1 MTKQLELGEI
11 YLSFRNALIR
21 AISHIVPPR
30 DIEDIVQET
39 YVRVCQVEQKEN
51 IKYPRSFLLKTAKNL
66 ALDYVKSAGNR
77 LNLSIDE
84 NELEELVNGGE
95 GCNETYR
102 NAVAKEEF
110 ALFCEAVRCL
120 PAQCRRAFVLK
131 KVYGFSQK
139 EIAEYMN
146 ISESTVEKHIAN
158 GIKRCSYYMT
168 YASGQSGPDKKK
180 IQKLTRGGGS

>member
-1 MTKQLELGEI
+1 MTKQIELGAI
-11 YLSFRNALIR
+11 YISFRNALAR

-51 IKYPRSFLLKTAKNL
+51 IKYPRSFLLKTARNL

-77 LNLSIDE
+77 LHHSIDE
-84 NELEELVNGGE
+84 NELAELANAGE
-95 GCNETYR
+95 GYNETYR

-168 YASGQSGPDKKK
+168 HVSGQPVPAKKNTQK
-180 IQKLTRGGGS
+180 ITRGGGS

>member
-1 MTKQLELGEI
+1 MAEQIELGAL
-11 YLSFRNALIR
+11 YLSFRNALAR

-30 DIEDIVQET
+30 DIEDIVQEA
-39 YVRVCQVEQKEN
+39 YVRVCQVEQKEE

-77 LNLSIDE
+77 LNLPIDE
-84 NELEELVNGGE
+84 NELEEMAGGE
-95 GCNETYR
+95 EGYNETYGSV
-102 NAVAKEEF
+102 VAKEEF

-120 PAQCRRAFVLK
+120 PAQCRRAFILK

-168 YASGQSGPDKKK
+168 RATRQYEPEAQK
-180 IQKLTRGGGS
+180 IRKINRGGGS

>member
-1 MTKQLELGEI
+1 MTKQTELGTL

-39 YVRVCQVEQKEN
+39 YVRVCQVEQKET

-66 ALDYVKSAGNR
+66 ALDYVKSASNR
-77 LNLSIDE
+77 LNLSINE
-84 NELEELVNGGE
+84 SELEEIVRGGE
-95 GCNETYR
+95 GSNETYH

-110 ALFCEAVRCL
+110 ALFCEAVRYL
-120 PAQCRRAFVLK
+120 PAQCRRAFILK
-131 KVYGFSQK
+131 KVYGFSQR
-139 EIAEYMN
+139 EIAEYMS

-158 GIKRCSYYMT
+158 GIKRCSYYMKH
-168 YASGQSGPDKKK
+168 ASRQSGPEAKN
-180 IQKLTRGGGS
+180 IRRINRGGGS

>member
-1 MTKQLELGEI
+1 MADRIELGTI

-39 YVRVCQVEQKEN
+39 YVRVCQVEQKEH
-51 IKYPRSFLLKTAKNL
+51 IKYPRSFLLKTARNL

-77 LNLSIDE
+77 LSLSVDE
-84 NELEELVNGGE
+84 KELEEIANRDDGN
-95 GCNETYR
+95 NETY
-102 NAVAKEEF
+102 NSAAAKEEF
-110 ALFCEAVRCL
+110 ALFCEAVRYL
-120 PAQCRRAFVLK
+120 PAQSRRAFILK

-158 GIKRCSYYMT
+158 GIKRCSYYMMH
-168 YASGQSGPDKKK
+168 ASRKPGPDAQK
-180 IQKLTRGGGS
+180 IQKIYRGGGS

>member
-1 MTKQLELGEI
+1 MELGAI
-11 YLSFRNALIR
+11 YLSFRNALAR

-39 YVRVCQVEQKEN
+39 YVRVCQVEQKET
-51 IKYPRSFLLKTAKNL
+51 IKYPRSLLLKTAKNL

-84 NELEELVNGGE
+84 NELEEAVRGGE
-95 GCNETYR
+95 GSNETYR

-110 ALFCEAVRCL
+110 ALFCEAVRYL
-120 PAQCRRAFVLK
+120 PAQCRRAFILK

-139 EIAEYMN
+139 EIAEYMS

-168 YASGQSGPDKKK
+168 HASRQSGPEVKTLRK
-180 IQKLTRGGGS
+180 INRGGGS

>member
-1 MTKQLELGEI
+1 MEAGAI
-11 YLSFRNALIR
+11 YLSFRNALAR

-30 DIEDIVQET
+30 DIEDIVQEA

-77 LNLSIDE
+77 LNLSMED
-84 NELEELVNGGE
+84 EELASPVNCGE
-95 GCNETYR
+95 NYDDTYR
-102 NAVAKEEF
+102 SVAAKQEF

-120 PAQCRRAFVLK
+120 PAQCRRAFILK

-139 EIAEYMN
+139 EIADYMN
-146 ISESTVEKHIAN
+146 ISESTVEKHIAA
-158 GIKRCSYYMT
+158 GIKRCSYFMEHAT
-168 YASGQSGPDKKK
+168 RQSIPEARKFRN
-180 IQKLTRGGGS
+180 INRGGGS

>member
-1 MTKQLELGEI
+1 MTRQLEAGAI
-11 YLSFRNALIR
+11 YLSFRNALAR

-30 DIEDIVQET
+30 DIEDIVQEA

-77 LNLSIDE
+77 LNLSMED
-84 NELEELVNGGE
+84 EELASPVNCGE
-95 GCNETYR
+95 NYDDTYR
-102 NAVAKEEF
+102 SVAAKQEF

-120 PAQCRRAFVLK
+120 PAQCRRAFILK

-139 EIAEYMN
+139 EIADYMN
-146 ISESTVEKHIAN
+146 ISESTVEKHIAA
-158 GIKRCSYYMT
+158 GIKRCSYFMEHAT
-168 YASGQSGPDKKK
+168 RQSIPEARKFRN
-180 IQKLTRGGGS
+180 INRGGGS

>member
-1 MTKQLELGEI
+1 MTKQIEPGAL
-11 YLSFRNALIR
+11 YVSFRNTLIR

-30 DIEDIVQET
+30 DIEDIVQEA

-84 NELEELVNGGE
+84 KEWEEAVKAEE
-95 GCNETYR
+95 GYNETYR
-102 NAVAKEEF
+102 NVVAKEEF

-120 PAQCRRAFVLK
+120 PAQCRRAFILK
-131 KVYGFSQK
+131 KVYGFTQK
-139 EIAEYMN
+139 EIAEYMK

-158 GIKRCSYYMT
+158 GIKRCSHYMT
-168 YASGQSGPDKKK
+168 YVSGESKRETKK
-180 IQKLTRGGGS
+180 IQKIYRGGGS

>member
-1 MTKQLELGEI
+1 MTEQNEI
-11 YLSFRNALIR
+11 GAVYLSFRNALIR

-84 NELEELVNGGE
+84 NELEQAVNEDGE
-95 GCNETYR
+95 RNETYG
-102 NAVAKEEF
+102 NVAAKEEF

-120 PAQCRRAFVLK
+120 PPQCRRAFILK
-131 KVYGFSQK
+131 KVYGFSQR

-168 YASGQSGPDKKK
+168 HASRQSGLGAKN
-180 IQKLTRGGGS
+180 IRRIIRGGGS

>member
-1 MTKQLELGEI
+1 MTKQTELGTL

-30 DIEDIVQET
+30 DIEDIVQEA
-39 YVRVCQVEQKEN
+39 YVRVCQVEQKET

-84 NELEELVNGGE
+84 NDLEQAARGE
-95 GCNETYR
+95 EERNETYR
-102 NAVAKEEF
+102 NAIAKEEF
-110 ALFCEAVRCL
+110 AQFCEAVRHL
-120 PAQCRRAFVLK
+120 PAQCRRAFILK
-131 KVYGFSQK
+131 KVYGFSQR
-139 EIAEYMN
+139 EIAEYMS

-168 YASGQSGPDKKK
+168 HASRQPGPEAKN
-180 IQKLTRGGGS
+180 IRRITRGGGS